1 MSGREGRIQMPK
13 HLTLC
18 LCTLLLAFG
27 SLAPGSTAAEPSAWG
42 RDGQHHRVIQL
53 TGRSVI
59 AETIDLGEPGLS
71 VGDSIVVSD
80 DLFQD
85 SEKVGVHGGTCT
97 VVRVGVALLHCVV
110 TFALPPGR
118 APPAGAKWLR
128 SHRCRKSSFPI
139 DAWTPRWWLVAFA
152 IDWSAITAMIPFS
165 WISTASHSGS
175 TFVTRSRRRSTRP
188 TLS

>member
-1 MSGREGRIQMPK
+1 MPK

-27 SLAPGSTAAEPSAWG
+27 SLAPGSTAAEPPAVG

-71 VGDSIVVSD
+71 VGDSIVISD

-85 SEKVGVHGGTCT
+85 GEKVGVHGGTCT
-97 VVRVGVALLHCVV
+97 VVRVGAVLLHCVV
-110 TFALPPGR
+110 TFMLPDG
-118 APPAGAKWLR
+118 
-128 SHRCRKSSFPI
+128 H
-139 DAWTPRWWLVAFA
+139 
-152 IDWSAITAMIPFS
+152 ITAQGLVTPELAEEQVAVTGGTGTYTTAQGELTVLEEGEGQSRYTFALLL
-165 WISTASHSGS
+165 STSK
-175 TFVTRSRRRSTRP
+175 
-188 TLS
+188 